1 LNGDHNNLFGL
12 QVRVRVLLL
21 LQVQVLVRVRVL
33 LLLLQVLVQVLVQ
46 GQRLWWLMDILYMM
60 TNPEGR

>member
-1 LNGDHNNLFGL
+1 MLL
-12 QVRVRVLLL
+12 QVLLL
-21 LQVQVLVRVRVL
+21 LHVQVLVQGQR
-33 LLLLQVLVQVLVQ
+33 Q